1 MARKLRVQYPG
12 AIYHVLSRGDR
23 REAIFLDDGDRD
35 GFLIAVGEVCE
46 KSGWEVHALCL
57 MDNHFHL
64 VVETP
69 QGNLVAG
76 MKWLLGTYTMR
87 FNRRHRRSGHVFAGR
102 YKALVVDGTG
112 DGYFRTV
119 CDYVHLNPARAGL
132 LAADERLVTY
142 RWSSWPEYMKTP
154 GKRWPWLRV
163 DRLMGESGVPKDS
176 AAGRRALERA
186 IEARR
191 SGDVPVEY
199 AAIRRGWCFGDET
212 FRQELLAQ
220 VSERMGAEH
229 YGSERAESAEV
240 QAERLIRKELR
251 RRGWEESD
259 LEERAKGDRMKVDLA
274 ARLRAETLMSVKWI
288 AARLHMGTAGHLNN
302 RLYHWRK
309 GLL

>member
-76 MKWLLGTYTMR
+76 MKWFAGTYTMR
-87 FNRRHRRSGHVFAGR
+87 FSRRHRRSGHVFAGR

-163 DRLMGESGVPKDS
+163 DRLMGEGGVPKDS
-176 AAGRRALERA
+176 TAAGRRALEQPV
-186 IEARR
+186 R
-191 SGDVPVEY
+191 SRQDDRGMCRLVS
-199 AAIRRGWCFGDET
+199 AIRRGGASGMKLSVRSYWHKYPNAWERNTMGANARNLRK
-212 FRQELLAQ
+212 FRQ
-220 VSERMGAEH
+220 SG
-229 YGSERAESAEV
+229 
-240 QAERLIRKELR
+240 
-251 RRGWEESD
+251 
-259 LEERAKGDRMKVDLA
+259 
-274 ARLRAETLMSVKWI
+274 
-288 AARLHMGTAGHLNN
+288 
-302 RLYHWRK
+302 
-309 GLL
+309 